1 MTQIVLDGAEMMLA
15 ANAGIM
21 RHIENI
27 KKGVKPSYGAG
38 NQNDWQL
45 DIEGAMGEFVL
56 AKYLGVFWHGKGK
69 MRGDDAGIYQVR
81 TSQRDDA
88 DLILHPKDEDEKI
101 YWLVTGV
108 NGIYQIRGFLKAK
121 DGKQE
126 KWWRNGA
133 PGRPAFFVPQ
143 SELISY
149 D

>member
-1 MTQIVLDGAEMMLA
+1 MKQVILDGAEMMLA

-27 KKGVKPSYGAG
+27 KKGVRPSYGAG

-56 AKYLGVFWHGKGK
+56 AKHLGVFWHGKGK

-88 DLILHPKDEDEKI
+88 DLILHPKDEDEKT
-101 YWLVTGV
+101 YWLITGV
-108 NGIYQIRGFLKAK
+108 NGTYQIRGYLLAK
-121 DGKQE
+121 DGKKE
-126 KWWRNGA
+126 KWWRDGA

-143 SELISY
+143 SELIKP
-149 D
+149 